1 MREIRIAFSRWVIT
15 SPLAIKDIPF
25 PKLRAILDSI
35 FSGISENLHFTIGF
49 AATPVYQILVRK
61 SLRTKVFFFA
71 VSQLELFYYRPQGNL
86 SECSEIIV
94 ARHNKVTVMTLQP
107 FTNEQLNYFKF
118 ASVVINEFPRVLR
131 QAFKTRWDNTLRHLP
146 GFQPWDDSVAVRNLF
161 LATEGGSTKV
171 PTNLPYDDWDCT
183 ALFQATIFAKSFSM
197 PDGRGHHRTLSYL
210 FVRPHGLPP
219 GGFHTSVISST
230 GNDAESFTLAIDQL
244 RLLRNAFCHSP
255 SSEISKATFDM
266 YIQLTKDAF
275 QALGVSSS
283 CVNTIGSLTEADF
296 PIEKVRKLEDEIRKE
311 GQAENVFLKD
321 RVENKLMGMMSDIAE
336 ANQERRDE
344 AERTVTEIKE
354 GFRQLKMQNEEQKE
368 QTLES
373 VERAIRSHNAQ
384 SKRAREE
391 ETAHVAKERKE
402 DIQRLEN
409 QFQRHNEEMRKE
421 ALELK
426 ETIRSNIEQ
435 SNQAREKDAASAA
448 QERKE
453 EIQELRKQLEL
464 ATSSVSQQEM
474 SQKLAELNQ
483 KIDDI
488 TTKTTKQGN
497 RPAIVCLKDYFF
509 SQEQQDNVF
518 LRLLSIKGRT
528 TR

>member
-1 MREIRIAFSRWVIT
+1 
-15 SPLAIKDIPF
+15 
-25 PKLRAILDSI
+25 
-35 FSGISENLHFTIGF
+35 
-49 AATPVYQILVRK
+49 
-61 SLRTKVFFFA
+61 
-71 VSQLELFYYRPQGNL
+71 
-86 SECSEIIV
+86 
-94 ARHNKVTVMTLQP
+94 MTLQP

-118 ASVVINEFPRVLR
+118 ASVVINEFPKILR
-131 QAFKTRWDNTLRHLP
+131 QAFKTRWDNTFGHLP
-146 GFQPWDDSVAVRNLF
+146 GFQPWDDSLAVRNLF

-296 PIEKVRKLEDEIRKE
+296 PTEKVRKLENEKKK
-311 GQAENVFLKD
+311 GQAEYAFLKD
-321 RVENKLMGMMSDIAE
+321 QVKKELMDMRSDNAE
-336 ANQERRDE
+336 ASQERRDE
-344 AERTVTEIKE
+344 AERIVTEMKE
-354 GFRQLKMQNEEQKE
+354 GFRQVKMQNEEQKE
-368 QTLES
+368 QILES

-391 ETAHVAKERKE
+391 ETTHVAKKRKE
-402 DIQRLEN
+402 DIQLLEN
-409 QFQRHNEEMRKE
+409 QLQRHNEEMRKE
-421 ALELK
+421 VLELK
-426 ETIRSNIEQ
+426 ETIRSKIDQ

-448 QERKE
+448 QDRKE

-464 ATSSVSQQEM
+464 ATSSVPQQEM

>member
-1 MREIRIAFSRWVIT
+1 M
-15 SPLAIKDIPF
+15 
-25 PKLRAILDSI
+25 
-35 FSGISENLHFTIGF
+35 
-49 AATPVYQILVRK
+49 
-61 SLRTKVFFFA
+61 
-71 VSQLELFYYRPQGNL
+71 
-86 SECSEIIV
+86 
-94 ARHNKVTVMTLQP
+94 
-107 FTNEQLNYFKF
+107 
-118 ASVVINEFPRVLR
+118 
-131 QAFKTRWDNTLRHLP
+131 
-146 GFQPWDDSVAVRNLF
+146 
-161 LATEGGSTKV
+161 
-171 PTNLPYDDWDCT
+171 
-183 ALFQATIFAKSFSM
+183 
-197 PDGRGHHRTLSYL
+197 
-210 FVRPHGLPP
+210 
-219 GGFHTSVISST
+219 ISST

-255 SSEISKATFDM
+255 SSEIPKATFDM

-344 AERTVTEIKE
+344 AER
-354 GFRQLKMQNEEQKE
+354 
-368 QTLES
+368 
-373 VERAIRSHNAQ
+373 
-384 SKRAREE
+384 
-391 ETAHVAKERKE
+391 
-402 DIQRLEN
+402 LEN
-409 QFQRHNEEMRKE
+409 QFQRHNEEVRKE

-426 ETIRSNIEQ
+426 ETIRSDIEQ

-464 ATSSVSQQEM
+464 ATSSVPQQEM
-474 SQKLAELNQ
+474 SQKLSELNQ

-488 TTKTTKQGN
+488 TIKTTKQGN

>member
-1 MREIRIAFSRWVIT
+1 
-15 SPLAIKDIPF
+15 
-25 PKLRAILDSI
+25 
-35 FSGISENLHFTIGF
+35 
-49 AATPVYQILVRK
+49 
-61 SLRTKVFFFA
+61 
-71 VSQLELFYYRPQGNL
+71 
-86 SECSEIIV
+86 
-94 ARHNKVTVMTLQP
+94 MTLQP
-107 FTNEQLNYFKF
+107 FKNEQLNYFKF

-197 PDGRGHHRTLSYL
+197 PDGRGHQRTLSYL
-210 FVRPHGLPP
+210 FVRPHGLPL
-219 GGFHTSVISST
+219 GSFHASVISST

-244 RLLRNAFCHSP
+244 RLLRNAFCHAP
-255 SSEISKATFDM
+255 SSEIRKATFDM

-296 PIEKVRKLEDEIRKE
+296 PIEKVRKLEDEIRKD

-354 GFRQLKMQNEEQKE
+354 AFRQLKMQNEDQKE

-391 ETAHVAKERKE
+391 ETAHLAKERKE

-409 QFQRHNEEMRKE
+409 QFQRHNE
-421 ALELK
+421 ELK

-464 ATSSVSQQEM
+464 ATSSVPQQEM
-474 SQKLAELNQ
+474 SQKLSELNQ

-488 TTKTTKQGN
+488 IIKTTKQGN

-509 SQEQQDNVF
+509 SQEQQDYVF

>member
-1 MREIRIAFSRWVIT
+1 M
-15 SPLAIKDIPF
+15 
-25 PKLRAILDSI
+25 
-35 FSGISENLHFTIGF
+35 
-49 AATPVYQILVRK
+49 RK
-61 SLRTKVFFFA
+61 SLCTKVLFFA
-71 VSQLELFYYRPQGNL
+71 ISQLELFYHRPQGNL
-86 SECSEIIV
+86 SECPEIIV

-118 ASVVINEFPRVLR
+118 ASVVINEFPKILR
-131 QAFKTRWDNTLRHLP
+131 QAFKTRWDNTFGHLP

-171 PTNLPYDDWDCT
+171 PTNLPYDAWDCT

-197 PDGRGHHRTLSYL
+197 PDGRGHHRTLSNL

-219 GGFHTSVISST
+219 GSFHASVISST

-255 SSEISKATFDM
+255 SSEIPKATFDM

-296 PIEKVRKLEDEIRKE
+296 PIEKVRKFEDEIRKE
-311 GQAENVFLKD
+311 GQAENAFLKD
-321 RVENKLMGMMSDIAE
+321 QLGNEVMDMRSDIAE
-336 ANQERRDE
+336 AM
-344 AERTVTEIKE
+344 TEIKE

-373 VERAIRSHNAQ
+373 VARAIRSHDAQ

-402 DIQRLEN
+402 DIQLLEN
-409 QFQRHNEEMRKE
+409 ELRRHNEEIRKE

-426 ETIRSNIEQ
+426 ETVRSKIEQ

-464 ATSSVSQQEM
+464 ATSSVPQQEM

-509 SQEQQDNVF
+509 SQEQQDNFFFAIV
-518 LRLLSIKGRT
+518 IY
-528 TR
+528 

>member
-1 MREIRIAFSRWVIT
+1 M
-15 SPLAIKDIPF
+15 
-25 PKLRAILDSI
+25 
-35 FSGISENLHFTIGF
+35 
-49 AATPVYQILVRK
+49 YQSLVRK
-61 SLRTKVFFFA
+61 SL
-71 VSQLELFYYRPQGNL
+71 SQLELFYYRPQGNL
-86 SECSEIIV
+86 SECTEIIV

-118 ASVVINEFPRVLR
+118 ASVAINEFPKILR
-131 QAFKTRWDNTLRHLP
+131 QAFKTRWDNTFGHLP
-146 GFQPWDDSVAVRNLF
+146 GFQPWDDSLAVRNLF

-197 PDGRGHHRTLSYL
+197 PDGRGHQRTLSYL

-296 PIEKVRKLEDEIRKE
+296 PTEKVRKLEDEKE
-311 GQAENVFLKD
+311 KVQAEYAFFKD
-321 RVENKLMGMMSDIAE
+321 QIKNELMDMRSDNAE
-336 ANQERRDE
+336 ASQERRDE
-344 AERTVTEIKE
+344 AQRIVTEMKE
-354 GFRQLKMQNEEQKE
+354 GFRQVKMQNEEQKE
-368 QTLES
+368 QILES
-373 VERAIRSHNAQ
+373 VERVIRSHNAQ

-391 ETAHVAKERKE
+391 ETTHVAKKRKE
-402 DIQRLEN
+402 DIQLLEN
-409 QFQRHNEEMRKE
+409 QLQRHNEEMRKE

-426 ETIRSNIEQ
+426 ETIRSNIDQ

-464 ATSSVSQQEM
+464 ATSSVPQQEM
-474 SQKLAELNQ
+474 GQKLAELNQ

-488 TTKTTKQGN
+488 TIKTTKQGN

-518 LRLLSIKGRT
+518 L
-528 TR
+528 

>member
-1 MREIRIAFSRWVIT
+1 M
-15 SPLAIKDIPF
+15 
-25 PKLRAILDSI
+25 
-35 FSGISENLHFTIGF
+35 
-49 AATPVYQILVRK
+49 RK
-61 SLRTKVFFFA
+61 SLCTKVLFFA
-71 VSQLELFYYRPQGNL
+71 ISQLELFYYRPQGNL
-86 SECSEIIV
+86 SECPEIIV

-118 ASVVINEFPRVLR
+118 ASVVINEFPKILR
-131 QAFKTRWDNTLRHLP
+131 QAFKTRWDNTFGHLP
-146 GFQPWDDSVAVRNLF
+146 GFQPWDDSLAVRNLF

-171 PTNLPYDDWDCT
+171 PTNLSYDAWDCT

-197 PDGRGHHRTLSYL
+197 PDGRGHQRTLSNL

-219 GGFHTSVISST
+219 GSFHASVISST

-296 PIEKVRKLEDEIRKE
+296 PIEKVRKFEDEIRKE
-311 GQAENVFLKD
+311 GQAENAFLKD
-321 RVENKLMGMMSDIAE
+321 QLGNEVMDMRSDIAE
-336 ANQERRDE
+336 AM
-344 AERTVTEIKE
+344 TEIKE

-373 VERAIRSHNAQ
+373 VARAIRSHDAQ

-402 DIQRLEN
+402 DIQLLEN
-409 QFQRHNEEMRKE
+409 ELRRHNEEIRKE

-426 ETIRSNIEQ
+426 ETVRSKIEQ

-464 ATSSVSQQEM
+464 ATSSVPQQEM

-518 LRLLSIKGRT
+518 CDCYLLRGELPDSLQESSQKL
-528 TR
+528 

>member
-1 MREIRIAFSRWVIT
+1 M
-15 SPLAIKDIPF
+15 
-25 PKLRAILDSI
+25 
-35 FSGISENLHFTIGF
+35 
-49 AATPVYQILVRK
+49 YQILVRN
-61 SLRTKVFFFA
+61 SL
-71 VSQLELFYYRPQGNL
+71 SQLELFFYRPQGNL
-86 SECSEIIV
+86 SECTEIIV

-118 ASVVINEFPRVLR
+118 ASVVINEFPKILR
-131 QAFKTRWDNTLRHLP
+131 QAFKTRWDNTFGHLP
-146 GFQPWDDSVAVRNLF
+146 GFQPWDDSLAVRNLF

-171 PTNLPYDDWDCT
+171 PTNLSYDSWDCT

-197 PDGRGHHRTLSYL
+197 PDGRGHQRTLSYL

-219 GGFHTSVISST
+219 GSFHASVISST
-230 GNDAESFTLAIDQL
+230 GNDAESFTVAIDQL
-244 RLLRNAFCHSP
+244 RLLRNAFCHAP
-255 SSEISKATFDM
+255 SSEIRKATFDM

-391 ETAHVAKERKE
+391 ETAHVVKERKE

-464 ATSSVSQQEM
+464 ATSSVPQQEM

-488 TTKTTKQGN
+488 TIKTTKQGN

-518 LRLLSIKGRT
+518 LQLLSIKGRT

>member
-1 MREIRIAFSRWVIT
+1 M
-15 SPLAIKDIPF
+15 
-25 PKLRAILDSI
+25 
-35 FSGISENLHFTIGF
+35 
-49 AATPVYQILVRK
+49 RK
-61 SLRTKVFFFA
+61 SLCTKVLFFA
-71 VSQLELFYYRPQGNL
+71 ISQLELFYYRPQGNL
-86 SECSEIIV
+86 SECPEIIV

-118 ASVVINEFPRVLR
+118 ASVVINEFPKILR
-131 QAFKTRWDNTLRHLP
+131 QAFKTRWDNTFGHLP
-146 GFQPWDDSVAVRNLF
+146 GFQPWDDSLAVRNLF

-197 PDGRGHHRTLSYL
+197 PDGRGHQRTLSYL

-219 GGFHTSVISST
+219 GGFHASVISST

-244 RLLRNAFCHSP
+244 RLLRNAFCHTP
-255 SSEISKATFDM
+255 SSEIRKATFGM

-275 QALGVSSS
+275 HALGVSSIS
-283 CVNTIGSLTEADF
+283 VNTIGSLTEADF
-296 PIEKVRKLEDEIRKE
+296 PIEKVRKFEDEIRKE
-311 GQAENVFLKD
+311 GQAENAFLKD
-321 RVENKLMGMMSDIAE
+321 QLGNEVMDMRSDIAE
-336 ANQERRDE
+336 AM
-344 AERTVTEIKE
+344 TEIKE

-373 VERAIRSHNAQ
+373 VERAFRSHNAQ

-426 ETIRSNIEQ
+426 ETIRSNIDQ

>member
-1 MREIRIAFSRWVIT
+1 
-15 SPLAIKDIPF
+15 
-25 PKLRAILDSI
+25 
-35 FSGISENLHFTIGF
+35 
-49 AATPVYQILVRK
+49 
-61 SLRTKVFFFA
+61 
-71 VSQLELFYYRPQGNL
+71 
-86 SECSEIIV
+86 
-94 ARHNKVTVMTLQP
+94 MTLQP
-107 FTNEQLNYFKF
+107 FKNEQLNYFKF

-210 FVRPHGLPP
+210 FVRPHGLPS

-311 GQAENVFLKD
+311 GQAENAFLKD
-321 RVENKLMGMMSDIAE
+321 QVENKLMGMMSDITE

-344 AERTVTEIKE
+344 AEWTVTEIKE
-354 GFRQLKMQNEEQKE
+354 EIQQLKIQLQLQNEEQK
-368 QTLES
+368 
-373 VERAIRSHNAQ
+373 
-384 SKRAREE
+384 
-391 ETAHVAKERKE
+391 
-402 DIQRLEN
+402 N
-409 QFQRHNEEMRKE
+409 QFQRQNEEMKKE
-421 ALELK
+421 TSELK
-426 ETIRSNIEQ
+426 ETIRSNIGQ

-448 QERKE
+448 QDRKE

-464 ATSSVSQQEM
+464 ATSSVPQQEM